1 MINIFTKT
9 TYLYVF
15 LWCSGLFFV
24 LLYGIINTFTILLL
38 VLKTIHNKGDFFI
51 MPNRISVTIA
61 GQQYT
66 ILAEE
71 NEEYTRQVALRADN
85 KIREAREVTEASP
98 LNAAV
103 LAALNLADEATKAE
117 REVRRAKGE
126 IAEREEQIKA
136 IREEMMRIVQENADL
151 RNQLQAKAGMKFESA
166 SEPEKS
172 EQDKAEQTETDS
184 QPKQEEKTEQKP
196 EENKKSDE
204 KVKAE
209 KK

>member
-1 MINIFTKT
+1 
-9 TYLYVF
+9 
-15 LWCSGLFFV
+15 
-24 LLYGIINTFTILLL
+24 
-38 VLKTIHNKGDFFI
+38 

-126 IAEREEQIKA
+126 ISEREEQIKA
-136 IREEMMRIVQENADL
+136 IREEMMRLVQENADL
-151 RNQLQAKAGMKFESA
+151 RDQLQAKAGMKFESA
-166 SEPEKS
+166 SESEPEN
-172 EQDKAEQTETDS
+172 EQETEE
-184 QPKQEEKTEQKP
+184 KQEEKAEEKEKATEP
-196 EENKKSDE
+196 
-204 KVKAE
+204 VKAE
-209 KK
+209 KKS

>member
-1 MINIFTKT
+1 
-9 TYLYVF
+9 
-15 LWCSGLFFV
+15 
-24 LLYGIINTFTILLL
+24 
-38 VLKTIHNKGDFFI
+38 

-126 IAEREEQIKA
+126 ISEREEQIKA
-136 IREEMMRIVQENADL
+136 IREEMMRLVQENADL
-151 RNQLQAKAGMKFESA
+151 RDQLQAKAGMKFESA
-166 SEPEKS
+166 SESEPEN
-172 EQDKAEQTETDS
+172 EQKTEE
-184 QPKQEEKTEQKP
+184 KQEEKSEEKP
-196 EENKKSDE
+196 AEP
-204 KVKAE
+204 VKAE
-209 KK
+209 KKS

>member
-1 MINIFTKT
+1 
-9 TYLYVF
+9 
-15 LWCSGLFFV
+15 
-24 LLYGIINTFTILLL
+24 
-38 VLKTIHNKGDFFI
+38 

-126 IAEREEQIKA
+126 ISEREEQIKA
-136 IREEMMRIVQENADL
+136 IREEMMRLVQENADL
-151 RNQLQAKAGMKFESA
+151 RDQLQAKAGMKFESA
-166 SEPEKS
+166 SESEPEN
-172 EQDKAEQTETDS
+172 EQKTEE
-184 QPKQEEKTEQKP
+184 KQEEKSEEKEKATEP
-196 EENKKSDE
+196 
-204 KVKAE
+204 VKAE
-209 KK
+209 KKS

>member
-1 MINIFTKT
+1 
-9 TYLYVF
+9 
-15 LWCSGLFFV
+15 
-24 LLYGIINTFTILLL
+24 
-38 VLKTIHNKGDFFI
+38 

-126 IAEREEQIKA
+126 ISEREEQIKA
-136 IREEMMRIVQENADL
+136 IREEMMRLVQENADL
-151 RNQLQAKAGMKFESA
+151 RDQLQAKAGMKFESA
-166 SEPEKS
+166 SESEPEN
-172 EQDKAEQTETDS
+172 EQKTEE
-184 QPKQEEKTEQKP
+184 KQEEKSEEKPTEPVKKK
-196 EENKKSDE
+196 KKS
-204 KVKAE
+204 
-209 KK
+209 

>member
-1 MINIFTKT
+1 
-9 TYLYVF
+9 
-15 LWCSGLFFV
+15 
-24 LLYGIINTFTILLL
+24 
-38 VLKTIHNKGDFFI
+38 

-126 IAEREEQIKA
+126 ISEREEQIKA
-136 IREEMMRIVQENADL
+136 IREEMMRLVQENADL
-151 RNQLQAKAGMKFESA
+151 RDQLQAKAGMKFESA
-166 SEPEKS
+166 SEPEKEKES
-172 EQDKAEQTETDS
+172 ED
-184 QPKQEEKTEQKP
+184 KP
-196 EENKKSDE
+196 EEKSEE
-204 KVKAE
+204 KEKTTEPVTAE
-209 KK
+209 KKS

>member
-15 LWCSGLFFV
+15 LWYSSLFFV
-24 LLYGIINTFTILLL
+24 LLYGIINTFTILVL
-38 VLKTIHNKGDFFI
+38 VLKIIHNKGDFFI
-51 MPNRISVTIA
+51 MQNRISVTIA

-126 IAEREEQIKA
+126 ISEREEQIKA
-136 IREEMMRIVQENADL
+136 IREEMMRLVQENADL
-151 RNQLQAKAGMKFESA
+151 RDQLQAKAGMKFESA
-166 SEPEKS
+166 SEPEK
-172 EQDKAEQTETDS
+172 EKEPEDK
-184 QPKQEEKTEQKP
+184 PEEKTE
-196 EENKKSDE
+196 E
-204 KVKAE
+204 KEKTTEPVKAE
-209 KK
+209 KKS